1 MVNHRKLILLSVL
14 ILTLT
19 STGVFSRSS
28 DIESLLSKDIPEGWI
43 LIDGPHQYT
52 KKTLFEHIDGQAELF
67 FKFGFQQSVFTIY
80 QNKKNPENQIEMD
93 IYDLGNVVQSFGIF
107 SRFRNED
114 RPMGIGLDSY
124 LDDHSALFYK
134 GRYFVLFYSTESNP
148 SILKEW
154 AEKIALKILD
164 PSLPPKEIEFFPKNG
179 LKPGSIQY
187 FSEGLLGYQFLKR
200 GFQGTYIEK
209 ADEDEAKVKDK
220 INIEDKNK
228 AKSEEK
234 EIKLF
239 LSIFK
244 DSQEALGALKA
255 YRDELSKRSKVLVS
269 ISSQFGSNILKGEDP
284 YQGQVIVV
292 QKGFYLLGV
301 IGFEKEKDGENRLAE
316 FVKEVNPVRKGRP

>member
-1 MVNHRKLILLSVL
+1 MVNNRKLILLSVL
-14 ILTLT
+14 ILMFIE
-19 STGVFSRSS
+19 TGVFSRSS
-28 DIESLLSKDIPEGWI
+28 DIESLLPKDIPEGWT

-52 KKTLFEHIDGQAELF
+52 KKTLFEHIDGQAEIF
-67 FKFGFQQSVFTIY
+67 FKYGFQKSVFTIY
-80 QNKKNPENQIEMD
+80 QNKKNPESQIEMD
-93 IYDLGNVVQSFGIF
+93 IYDLGNVVQAFGIF

-124 LDDHSALFYK
+124 LDEHSALFYK

-148 SILKEW
+148 SILKGW

-164 PSLPPKEIEFFPKNG
+164 HSLSPKEIGFFPKNE

-209 ADEDEAKVKDK
+209 AEDEAKGKAKVKDR
-220 INIEDKNK
+220 INIEDEKK
-228 AKSEEK
+228 AKSKEK

-239 LSIFK
+239 LAIFK
-244 DSQEALGALKA
+244 DSQEAMGALKA
-255 YRDELSKRSKVLVS
+255 YREELSKKSKVPVS
-269 ISSQFGSNILKGEDP
+269 ISSQFGSNTLKGEDP
-284 YQGQVIVV
+284 YQGQVIVS

-301 IGFEKEKDGENRLAE
+301 IGFKKEKDGENRLSE
-316 FVKEVNPVRKGRP
+316 FMKELK

>member
-1 MVNHRKLILLSVL
+1 LILLF
-14 ILTLT
+14 TG
-19 STGVFSRSS
+19 TGVSS
-28 DIESLLSKDIPEGWI
+28 KSPDIESLLPKDIPEGWT

-67 FKFGFQQSVFTIY
+67 FKYGFKKSVFTIY
-80 QNKKNPENQIEMD
+80 QNKKNSESQIEMD
-93 IYDLGNVVQSFGIF
+93 IYNLENVVQAFGIF

-114 RPMGIGLDSY
+114 RPAGIGLDSY

-134 GRYFVLFYSTESNP
+134 GRYFVLFYSTESNR

-164 PSLPPKEIEFFPKNG
+164 PSLPPKEIGFFPKNG

-200 GFQGTYIEK
+200 GFLGTYIEK
-209 ADEDEAKVKDK
+209 VEVKDK
-220 INIEDKNK
+220 DKVEGK
-228 AKSEEK
+228 KEAKTESK

-239 LSIFK
+239 LAIFK
-244 DSQEALGALKA
+244 DFQEALGALKA
-255 YRDELSKRSKVLVS
+255 YRDELSEKSKVSVT
-269 ISSQFGSNILKGEDP
+269 ISSLFGSNTLKGEDP
-284 YQGQVIVV
+284 YQGQVIVC

-301 IGFEKEKDGENRLAE
+301 IGFEKEKDGENRLFE
-316 FVKEVNPVRKGRP
+316 FMKEVK